1 MFSGWSC
8 HYFMSLSGLS
18 VKGSERRKVLLLQ
31 IQNISHW
38 RTSQNQSSRAHCCLL
53 LEAAFLLHLKRRFRV
68 EEDWDLQE
76 QYLLL
81 FISDKGAEQLP
92 PPPTPSC
99 CWVVFYIS
107 FFLILI
113 RCRFQ
118 RMTFPPATW
127 FHLSSR
133 RISAAGPLQR
143 IFLVLILT
151 AANTCWKL
159 RVLPERPIYGVWN
172 CWWSRTGGRHRGS
185 SWHPELWC
193 Q

>member
-1 MFSGWSC
+1 MVPSGSAGLCFQDGRVTISCHFQACQSKAQKDGKFSCFRSKTSVTGGQARIRAAELTAASCWRLPSCSTSREDSGWRRTETYHRNNICSSS
-8 HYFMSLSGLS
+8 YLIKELSS
-18 VKGSERRKVLLLQ
+18 
-31 IQNISHW
+31 
-38 RTSQNQSSRAHCCLL
+38 
-53 LEAAFLLHLKRRFRV
+53 
-68 EEDWDLQE
+68 
-76 QYLLL
+76 Y
-81 FISDKGAEQLP
+81 P
-92 PPPTPSC
+92 PPPTPTPSC

-133 RISAAGPLQR
+133 RVSAAGPLQR

-159 RVLPERPIYGVWN
+159 RVLPERPIYGV
-172 CWWSRTGGRHRGS
+172 
-185 SWHPELWC
+185 
-193 Q
+193 